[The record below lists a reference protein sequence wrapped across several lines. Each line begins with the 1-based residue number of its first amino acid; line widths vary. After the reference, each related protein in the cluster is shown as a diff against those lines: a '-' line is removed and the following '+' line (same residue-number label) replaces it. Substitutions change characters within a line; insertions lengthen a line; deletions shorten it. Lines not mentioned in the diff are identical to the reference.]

1 VRCSISSVALN
12 CGGARRDLEFM
23 QVSEKSA
30 WINGDEVKSEEKRTI
45 VVPDNSVLEVCGL
58 RFAVEHAPDGESTSR
73 DAASDDNEADPP
85 DNDE

>member
-1 VRCSISSVALN
+1 
-12 CGGARRDLEFM
+12 M